1 MPNIRKARKTFYAA
15 RQKSYFLHRSEKN
28 RRPPSRKR
36 SMLRPNRLS
45 KGHERFK
52 NEILHQEKSNT
63 KLVYKNEDN
72 IKTNHD
78 MTSDNYDLFCK
89 LYTLMVVKRDK
100 GNSLMVTL
108 QQA

>member
-1 MPNIRKARKTFYAA
+1 MPSIRKARKTFYAA
-15 RQKSYFLHRSEKN
+15 RQKSYFLHRYEKN
-28 RRPPSRKR
+28 RTPPSRKR
-36 SMLRPNRLS
+36 SMPRPNRLS
-45 KGHERFK
+45 KGHERFE

-63 KLVYKNEDN
+63 KFVYKNEDN

-89 LYTLMVVKRDK
+89 LYTLMVVQRDK
-100 GNSLMVTL
+100 GNSLVVIL